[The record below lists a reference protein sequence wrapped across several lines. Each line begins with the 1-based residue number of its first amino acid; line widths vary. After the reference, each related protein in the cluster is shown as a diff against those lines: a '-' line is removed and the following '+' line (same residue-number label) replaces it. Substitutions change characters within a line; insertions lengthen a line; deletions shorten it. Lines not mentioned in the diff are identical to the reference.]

1 VSSGS
6 PELVYCLLQNVETL
20 VDLCPGVFDDE
31 YRQFY
36 IRYHEPSHIKY
47 LKMDILP
54 KVANPDNAPDICAE
68 LAECVADAND
78 TMSRLAVRSMARIAC
93 RDTGGPGCAESITR
107 RLVELLDL
115 NVPHICSEA
124 ATALSHIVRKHPSL
138 KPIVAPPL
146 PRTIKYVTEP
156 SGKASIIYLVG
167 ECGESVREAPY
178 ALEKL
183 IDTYDE
189 LHDASVKEALLTST
203 MKLFLVRPPE
213 VQHMLGRLLAKAT
226 DDVSSQDLHDRALAY
241 YRLLRSGMVESV
253 VKTNVTISQN
263 FCEENDADLRA
274 ALLEEFNTLSIL
286 YGKTSDNFIAPEYQ
300 VHFKKMPVEHPLAP
314 GDSSTISFPPLAPAP
329 EGGGFEV
336 AAPPSVAPASYV
348 PAAAD
353 VMDLLGFGN
362 TTLPSAPPP
371 TLTEVLS
378 LTPNVTMSG
387 DGYQTTWGSISDAD
401 ATVTTIPLNAVP
413 SSTDEVEA
421 ALARNNIMTMA
432 SGELPSE
439 FKFFLYAKDTSDVMF
454 LLQGNVSKSPG
465 ESLLIITIKAT
476 GGTASAKIE
485 QLVELIRSS
494 LN

>member
-1 VSSGS
+1 
-6 PELVYCLLQNVETL
+6 
-20 VDLCPGVFDDE
+20 
-31 YRQFY
+31 
-36 IRYHEPSHIKY
+36 
-47 LKMDILP
+47 MDILP

-78 TMSRLAVRSMARIAC
+78 TMGRLAVRSMARIAC

-189 LHDASVKEALLTST
+189 LQDVSVKEALLTST

-286 YGKTSDNFIAPEYQ
+286 YGKTSENFIAPEYQ
-300 VHFKKMPVEHPLAP
+300 VHYKRMPVEHPLAP
-314 GDSSTISFPPLAPAP
+314 GDSSTVSIPPMAPAP
-329 EGGGFEV
+329 QGGGFEV
-336 AAPPSVAPASYV
+336 EAPPSATPSSYAPA
-348 PAAAD
+348 PAAAAD
-353 VMDLLGFGN
+353 VMDLLGFGD
-362 TTLPSAPPP
+362 TTLPSAPPPP

-378 LTPNVTMSG
+378 LVPNMTMTG
-387 DGYQTTWGSISDAD
+387 EVYQSTWGSISDAD
-401 ATVTTIPLNAVP
+401 ATVTTIPLNIVP

-421 ALARNNIMTMA
+421 ALARNDIMTMA
-432 SGELPSE
+432 SGELPTE
-439 FKFFLYAKDTSDVMF
+439 FKFFLYAKDTSDVTF

-465 ESLLIITIKAT
+465 EPLLIITIKAT